1 MIELGDLPAHAI
13 EAFVKVT
20 TALSTERDLN
30 RLLDTILTGA
40 RDLTRS
46 EGGRVYV
53 LDNTKRFLLLEV
65 HQHGDGELHLPK
77 PPPVPLFLDG
87 PRGDQRNDANICA
100 YCTFS
105 GRVIRVDDP
114 YAYSGFDFAD
124 LYADDRALGE
134 RTQSLLAVPLRN
146 HEDETIGVLQLT
158 NMREAESGEIVPFP
172 EEIDGLVA
180 AFASQAA
187 VAINNVQLI
196 AQNQHLINVLDA
208 TNRELESENRKLR
221 DKIEHQYRFANIVGT
236 ARSMAQVFD
245 RMGKVLDT
253 DATVLLGGETGT
265 GKELIAR
272 AIHYNS
278 RRKTKEFVAQNCAA
292 LPETLLESELFGYK
306 AGAFSGA
313 KSDKKGLIQLAHGG
327 TLFLDEIGDMP
338 LNLQAKLLRVL
349 QEGEVRPL
357 GSLEARKVDVRVVAA
372 THMDLQEKIRDGE
385 FREDLYYR
393 LCVFPIVLPPLRERK
408 EDLPSLLQHFLG
420 EACERYGKAVEGFA
434 PAAVEVLMRYD
445 FPGNIRELRNV
456 VERAVLMAEPGATI
470 LPSHLPPEIAGLPA
484 EPATAAPAGM
494 AVTVDGLGEGGL
506 RDAVGSYEAAVIEHA
521 LEQLQWN
528 QTKAAA
534 ELKISRRTLIEKMQ
548 RYDLRRAGKRPAP

>member
-87 PRGDQRNDANICA
+87 PRGDQRNDDNICA

-245 RMGKVLDT
+245 LMGKVLDT